1 MYTISSRQEATAL
14 ADVCLAKPS
23 KQFALKIEGDH
34 NLYRVGADSEGMFK
48 IDLQEHTTEGPSWKS
63 LKTEAEK
70 DAFVERLCGKLGKR
84 LPAEPMT
91 MASDDDYAPLVPA
104 AKTTAKKSKAK

>member
-1 MYTISSRQEATAL
+1 MYTISSRQAATAL

-23 KQFALKIEGDH
+23 TQFALKIEGDH

-48 IDLQEHTTEGPSWKS
+48 IDLQEHTAEGPNWKS
-63 LKTEAEK
+63 LKTEATQ

-91 MASDDDYAPLVPA
+91 MAGDDDYAPLTP
-104 AKTTAKKSKAK
+104 AKTTTKKSKASK